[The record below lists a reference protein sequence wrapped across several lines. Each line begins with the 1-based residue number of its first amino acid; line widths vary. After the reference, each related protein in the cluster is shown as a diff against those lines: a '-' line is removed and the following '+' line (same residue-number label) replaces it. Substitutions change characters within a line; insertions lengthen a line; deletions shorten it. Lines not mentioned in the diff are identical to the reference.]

1 MCGTFFFWLR
11 ENYSE
16 LLGFIFGVTYIIF
29 SIRKSI
35 WLWPIGLISSAA
47 YIAVFAKSTLYA
59 DMLLQVYYL
68 LVSVYGWYFWL
79 KGKTNN
85 KSKVK
90 IEIASIKL
98 FQWLFV
104 ISSIII
110 LTFCLYLPFKQYTNA
125 SNPLWDG
132 FVTAGSVVATF
143 MLARKLIEQWLIWI
157 VVDFASSALFY
168 NKKLYLTVVLFIIYT
183 VLAFIG
189 YFKWKKDLLTQKV

>member
-1 MCGTFFFWLR
+1 MCGNLFFWLK

-16 LLGFIFGVTYIIF
+16 LLGFVFGVVYIIF

-35 WLWPIGLISSAA
+35 LLWPIGLISSAA

-59 DMLLQVYYL
+59 DMLLQIYYL

-79 KGKTNN
+79 KGKTNSN
-85 KSKVK
+85 KVK
-90 IEIASIKL
+90 IEISSITI

-104 ISSIII
+104 LLSIIF
-110 LTFCLYLPFKQYTNA
+110 LTFCLYLPFKLYTNA

-157 VVDFASSALFY
+157 VVDLASSVLFY
-168 NKKLYLTVVLFIIYT
+168 YKKLYLTAILFIIYT
-183 VLAFIG
+183 LLAIIG
-189 YFKWKKDLLTQKV
+189 YFKWKKDLLTLKA

>member
-1 MCGTFFFWLR
+1 MCGTFFFWLK

-16 LLGFIFGVTYIIF
+16 ILGFIFGVIYIIF

-35 WLWPIGLISSAA
+35 LLWPIGLISSAA

-68 LVSVYGWYFWL
+68 LVSIYGWYFWL
-79 KGKTNN
+79 KGKS
-85 KSKVK
+85 KVDLKVK
-90 IEIASIKL
+90 IEISTISL
-98 FQWLFV
+98 FQWFIV
-104 ISSIII
+104 ILSTIF
-110 LTFCLYLPFKQYTNA
+110 LTFCLYLPFKLYTNA

-132 FVTAGSVVATF
+132 FVTAGSVIATF

-168 NKKLYLTVVLFIIYT
+168 YKKLYLTTILFIIYS
-183 VLAFIG
+183 VLAIIG
-189 YFKWKKDLLTQKV
+189 YYKWKKDLLSHKA

>member
-1 MCGTFFFWLR
+1 MCGTLFFWLK

-16 LLGFIFGVTYIIF
+16 LLGFVFGVVYIIF

-35 WLWPIGLISSAA
+35 LLWPIGLISSAA

-79 KGKTNN
+79 NGKTNSN
-85 KSKVK
+85 KVK
-90 IEIASIKL
+90 IEISSIKI
-98 FQWLFV
+98 FHWIFV
-104 ISSIII
+104 VLSIIF
-110 LTFCLYLPFKQYTNA
+110 LTFCLYLPFKLYTNA

-157 VVDFASSALFY
+157 VVDMASSALFY
-168 NKKLYLTVVLFIIYT
+168 YKKLYLTAILFIIYT
-183 VLAFIG
+183 LLAIIG
-189 YFKWKKDLLTQKV
+189 YFKWKKDLLTQKA